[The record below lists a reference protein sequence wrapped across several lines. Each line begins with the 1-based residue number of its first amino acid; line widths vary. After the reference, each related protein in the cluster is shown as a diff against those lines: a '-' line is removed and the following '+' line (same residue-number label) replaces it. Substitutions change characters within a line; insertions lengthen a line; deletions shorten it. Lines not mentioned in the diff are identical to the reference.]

1 MKIST
6 YPSLAVSF
14 FGVSIPI
21 IADVLVDKVI
31 RKCFSSFSQKFSSWG
46 PADKTFCLHV
56 LPTIAGCQ
64 GLALI
69 HKIDFLGIGGYKL
82 ALSYVVYSAYK
93 IVQCALKRPA
103 PVPAPHAS
111 RRVLTLEEIAE
122 CQASV
127 QADNLKE
134 ATGPDIVPAPLHAE
148 SVQLLRALIA
158 IHLKDGSSE
167 ERPQI
172 LAKMTVEYFS
182 ASTASLNTGN
192 TPELVHAH
200 LTDLEDL
207 RQSEQTLEEQRN
219 VLVAKLS
226 TDTIF
231 CECLPVATSLG

>member
-21 IADVLVDKVI
+21 IADVLVEQVI

-46 PADKTFCLHV
+46 PAEKIFCLYV

-69 HKIDFLGIGGYKL
+69 HKVNFLGVGGYKL
-82 ALSYVVYSAYK
+82 ALSYVVYGAYK
-93 IVQCALKRPA
+93 IVQCALKRP
-103 PVPAPHAS
+103 VPAAHAS
-111 RRVLTLEEIAE
+111 RRVLALEKIAE
-122 CQASV
+122 CRAIV
-127 QADNLKE
+127 QAYNLKE
-134 ATGPDIVPAPLHAE
+134 ATSPDIVPAPLHAE
-148 SVQLLRALIA
+148 SVQLLRALNA